1 MVFNLIQDPMTLP
14 FIITT
19 QGAITTLQKEVMNEP
34 NSQDSTKNNFMLWEN
49 VLNLNTSLKVIK
61 L

>member
-1 MVFNLIQDPMTLP
+1 MTLP